1 MNARLCSCLMMS
13 SYSVKFLLRT
23 SSEISVIITGFFF
36 SRLAVLGEGGRR
48 GVTSSNSPV
57 IYCCKK
63 NSVTLGL
70 RNCSPSLSE
79 YTVFLVLIKKT
90 YDLVYLI
97 SLAVEFV
104 IILMGGGGGD
114 GDDTNSRNTVPQL
127 MVSQHLAAAVGEVI
141 ELSWWG
147 ASCWWKLCVLFFF

>member
-1 MNARLCSCLMMS
+1 MS

-104 IILMGGGGGD
+104 IILMGGGGNGT
-114 GDDTNSRNTVPQL
+114 GTTQIPEIQYHS
-127 MVSQHLAAAVGEVI
+127 
-141 ELSWWG
+141 
-147 ASCWWKLCVLFFF
+147 